1 VPTFVPGIVL
11 RDRYRILDLVGQG
24 GGGAVYRAEDLRLPG
39 RVTAVK
45 AIVPDPSATDDIM
58 RETQAQFQ
66 REASTLAR
74 LDHPALPKVSD
85 YYAIDGVDFLVMDF
99 VAGPDL
105 RQLVDEAR
113 ASGEPLDEQM
123 VLGWAS
129 QLLDAL
135 AYMHAQDPPVVHRD
149 IKPAN
154 IKLTEAGRIKLVD
167 FGLVKT
173 LDPSDPRTLTVARG
187 VGSLPY
193 TPLEQYAGDTGHTGV
208 RADIY
213 GVGATLY
220 HLLTGH
226 PPATA
231 QERFLMPNALQRPS
245 RINPE
250 ISPRVEQAVL
260 RAMALHPDRRPV
272 SVDDLRELL
281 FGSAP
286 LRTDPDVL
294 PAASAWRQAVWDNLG
309 LVAMVLMLLL
319 LAVLA
324 TWRATAGDGDAGTPT
339 PPAVSGG
346 AGPSATPK
354 RPGGAQARSWRPAP
368 GRRRS
373 NRVATRGRPRA
384 PQGEA
389 RRRRPAGS
397 RPGPRRC

>member
-1 VPTFVPGIVL
+1 VPILAPGTVF
-11 RDRYRILDLVGQG
+11 RDRYRVLDLVGQG

-39 RVTAVK
+39 RVTALK
-45 AIVPDPSATDDIM
+45 AIVPDPTATDEVK

-85 YYAIDGVDFLVMDF
+85 YFVVDGVDFLVMDYI
-99 VAGPDL
+99 AGPDL

-113 ASGEPLDEQM
+113 AAGEPLEERV
-123 VLGWAS
+123 VLRWAG

-154 IKLTEAGRIKLVD
+154 IKLTEGGRIKLVD
-167 FGLVKT
+167 FGLVKA
-173 LDPSDPRTLTVARG
+173 LDPADPRTLTVARG

-220 HLLTGH
+220 HLLTGL

-245 RINPE
+245 RLNPD
-250 ISPRVEQAVL
+250 ISARVEQAVL
-260 RAMALHPDRRPV
+260 RAMALHPDRRP
-272 SVDDLRELL
+272 STVDDLREVL

-286 LRTDPDVL
+286 LSTEPDL
-294 PAASAWRQAVWDNLG
+294 EIEPPASAWRRALWDNLG
-309 LVAMVLMLLL
+309 LVTMVLMLLV

-324 TWRATAGDGDAGTPT
+324 TWRAT
-339 PPAVSGG
+339 G
-346 AGPSATPK
+346 AGP
-354 RPGGAQARSWRPAP
+354 GPAP
-368 GRRRS
+368 PS
-373 NRVATRGRPRA
+373 PA
-384 PQGEA
+384 PVS
-389 RRRRPAGS
+389 AGAA
-397 RPGPRRC
+397 P